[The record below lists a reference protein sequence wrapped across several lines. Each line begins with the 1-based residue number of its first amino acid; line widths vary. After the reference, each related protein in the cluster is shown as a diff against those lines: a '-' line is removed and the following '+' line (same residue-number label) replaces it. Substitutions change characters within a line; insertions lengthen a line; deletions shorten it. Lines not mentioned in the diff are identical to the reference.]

1 MISAHEERASDEK
14 KNRTRDKMSG
24 NTDVEKGN
32 FAVKA
37 GLAQVRDS
45 HRKELAR
52 FSSARARFFFWIFFS
67 LPPSASSPLLC
78 DVSFCVL
85 SQASI
90 LFSFGSKAKD
100 VALKVKEKR
109 MQSECVFALCS
120 PLSLLFLLDRSLL
133 VFCLFMHR
141 MKRKNKRERARRHVT
156 LVQRVTI
163 SSRSREKKR
172 KTENT
177 RTNNK
182 THRILTSSS
191 SFILLTEKKQT
202 DVERWRHHGR
212 RQR

>member
-1 MISAHEERASDEK
+1 MAAPQRPSDEHLSSSVHQDINRRKKKLKNALLISAHEERASDEK

-52 FSSARARFFFWIFFS
+52 FSSARARFFFWIFS

-85 SQASI
+85 SQDSI
-90 LFSFGSKAKD
+90 LFIFGSKAKD

-109 MQSECVFALCS
+109 MQSDSVFALCS
-120 PLSLLFLLDRSLL
+120 PLFLLFLLDRSLL
-133 VFCLFMHR
+133 VFCLFTHR
-141 MKRKNKRERARRHVT
+141 IKRTNRRERARRHVT
-156 LVQRVTI
+156 LVDRG
-163 SSRSREKKR
+163 KK
-172 KTENT
+172 
-177 RTNNK
+177 
-182 THRILTSSS
+182 
-191 SFILLTEKKQT
+191 KKN
-202 DVERWRHHGR
+202 
-212 RQR
+212 